1 MVLYVSKY
9 LHSNKEV
16 IMNKKKKS
24 IRMSRDD
31 RRAQIIDSAMEVFV
45 RKGYNGATTADIAD
59 EAGISEVTLFRHFD
73 SKKELFMAGL
83 EPILITSLEDSISE
97 SEDLE
102 PIEKLKYI
110 LKDRIDFVSTHN
122 KTIKLILMESQ
133 INPEIAEFD
142 YIDKVLALLK
152 DSIER
157 AGIELEDEQ
166 LSLRMMMGSIL
177 SFLYLPETDEEKV
190 EKYVEK
196 LIKTI
201 KY

>member
-1 MVLYVSKY
+1 
-9 LHSNKEV
+9 
-16 IMNKKKKS
+16 MNKKKKS

>member
-59 EAGISEVTLFRHFD
+59 EAGISEGILFGHFD

>member
-97 SEDLE
+97 SEDLD

-142 YIDKVLALLK
+142 YIDKVLNLLK

-166 LSLRMMMGSIL
+166 LSLRLMMGSIL